1 MRVYACAEA
10 AADAAA
16 ALPHEAVLHIG
27 TAAVAARVRPLG
39 DGFARLGLAIALPL
53 APGDRAVLRDPGR
66 RAVTAGVEVLDVD
79 PPDLG
84 RRGAAAGRA
93 HQLAAAPGPPD
104 VHAHVQR
111 RRVVSR
117 AHLQRLGI
125 AADALGAEGDGETLT
140 RAVGELLVADDAWQ
154 HWVAALR
161 TAVADW
167 PARDPLQPSPT
178 AAAARDAIGL
188 PNEPGLL
195 DAVVAAA
202 GLNLLEGRLTYPE
215 SRPPAA
221 LPVGIYAVVD
231 RLTADPFAAPTRED
245 LDALRLGRREL
256 AAAAKADTLLVLPGD
271 VVLLPD
277 APAHAA
283 DLLGQLPQPFT
294 ASAARQALGSTR
306 RVVYRCSSTWT
317 GSAAP
322 NASTRRRAG
331 CFPVNDRTAGA

>member
-1 MRVYACAEA
+1 LPG
-10 AADAAA
+10 DAAA
-16 ALPHEAVLHIG
+16 TLPHEAVLHIG

-39 DGFARLGLAIALPL
+39 AGFARLGLATALPL

-66 RAVTAGVEVLDVD
+66 RAVTAGVEILDVD
-79 PPDLG
+79 PPGLS
-84 RRGAAAGRA
+84 RRGAAADRA

-117 AHLQRLGI
+117 AHLLRLGI
-125 AADALGAEGDGETLT
+125 AADGLGDGAGDGALT
-140 RAVGELLVADDAWQ
+140 RAVGDLLVADDAWQ

-161 TAVADW
+161 TAVAKW
-167 PARDPLQPSPT
+167 PTRDPLQPSPT
-178 AAAARDAIGL
+178 AAAARDAVGL

-202 GLNLLEGRLTYPE
+202 GLSLHDGRVTYPE
-215 SRPPAA
+215 SRTPAA
-221 LPVGIYAVVD
+221 LPAGVYAVVD

-245 LDALRLGRREL
+245 LDDLRLGRREL
-256 AAAAKADTLLVLPGD
+256 AAAAKADTLLVLSGD
-271 VVLLPD
+271 VVLLPG

-283 DLLGQLPQPFT
+283 DLLGKLPQPFT

-306 RVVYRCSSTWT
+306 RVVLPLLEHLDALGRTERVDPT
-317 GSAAP
+317 
-322 NASTRRRAG
+322 TRRVLPR
-331 CFPVNDRTAGA
+331 